1 MVPSVVSGSS
11 SRTSSVQVVPTEQ
24 HHTAVS
30 TGAGAIVT
38 DLGAAGRFVWSVTT
52 PRTGGGDASAD
63 DPAALC
69 SAREIII
76 DRPYQAVGG
85 LGAMGIIPD
94 QGVGAHYGS
103 EGRYYASITAA
114 FFRSIWATWSSD
126 ISCSRSKWYVDNR
139 TSHHQNVRAED

>member
-1 MVPSVVSGSS
+1 MGTPELIRSTMAPSVVSGSS

-30 TGAGAIVT
+30 TGAGAIVA

-52 PRTGGGDASAD
+52 PRTGGGDVSAD

-69 SAREIII
+69 TAREIII
-76 DRPYQAVGG
+76 DRPYQAVGV

-94 QGVGAHYGS
+94 QGCSYGS
-103 EGRYYASITAA
+103 EGRYYASSTAA
-114 FFRSIWATWSSD
+114 FIRSI
-126 ISCSRSKWYVDNR
+126 
-139 TSHHQNVRAED
+139 